1 MADAKVVSN
10 TGKRPFVVFKIE
22 CSDERM
28 KYPMRVDCLVYP
40 RMNEDPNVVA
50 SKYRQGMLIWVTGD
64 VSARAYLGKNDGK
77 PRGTLH
83 IYCNQ
88 ASVLAMTSVSQTPE
102 GDEFDAA
109 AAAFD
114 EPRPVRPPAPPGAY
128 DPLSRPSPVPQRRRV
143 VPQLV
148 EPPQENEP
156 Y

>member
-1 MADAKVVSN
+1 
-10 TGKRPFVVFKIE
+10 
-22 CSDERM
+22 
-28 KYPMRVDCLVYP
+28 
-40 RMNEDPNVVA
+40 
-50 SKYRQGMLIWVTGD
+50 MLIWVTGD

-88 ASVLAMTSVSQTPE
+88 ASVLAMTSVSR
-102 GDEFDAA
+102 
-109 AAAFD
+109 
-114 EPRPVRPPAPPGAY
+114 PRKVTSSMPPPPRSMSRGRCDRPAPPGAY